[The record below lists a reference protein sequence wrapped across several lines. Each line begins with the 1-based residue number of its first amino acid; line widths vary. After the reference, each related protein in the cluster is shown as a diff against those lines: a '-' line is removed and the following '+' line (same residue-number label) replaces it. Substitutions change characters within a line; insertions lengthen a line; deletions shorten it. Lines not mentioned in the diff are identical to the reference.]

1 MLYVNFALGKT
12 RTKKNTKK
20 HLTLLQKKNMKM
32 KYMEHRKK
40 YRYKVY
46 KLE

>member
-12 RTKKNTKK
+12 RTKKKYKKNT
-20 HLTLLQKKNMKM
+20 LNSAAEKKNMKM

-40 YRYKVY
+40 YR
-46 KLE
+46 

>member
-20 HLTLLQKKNMKM
+20 TLNSAAEKKYEDEIHGTQKKNI
-32 KYMEHRKK
+32 
-40 YRYKVY
+40 
-46 KLE
+46 

>member
-20 HLTLLQKKNMKM
+20 TLNSAAEKKNMKM

-40 YRYKVY
+40 YRYKVRS
-46 KLE
+46 

>member
-20 HLTLLQKKNMKM
+20 KHLTLLQKK
-32 KYMEHRKK
+32 KYEDEIHGT
-40 YRYKVY
+40 
-46 KLE
+46 